1 MNKLATPPTMKDLH
15 TEKPSASVHQLKS
28 KDAEAHE
35 QRKLAKEKAD
45 KRNFSRTLAKRQQ
58 AAERIA
64 SATEELGS
72 GVSEAT
78 SAVDQLNKAM
88 DSISAGATQASAAA
102 QQSQRAAES
111 LLKGA
116 QLSSSAAQQSLT
128 KSDSIQSLVRTTT
141 LEIDKL
147 ITAVGVASE
156 KNVDSAR
163 MISELEKQA
172 NEIGVVVKTVAGIA
186 DQTNLLALN
195 AAIEAA
201 RAGEH
206 GRGFAV
212 VADEVRNLAEVAEKS
227 AREISDLIKNIQT
240 DVNSVSKDTETAG
253 IKAKEEVEKGKLIT
267 KQLLQI
273 ENDMKV
279 VQEGASLINDRSR
292 EMSAAV
298 EQFRGGTEIVASA
311 AEEAASAAQ
320 EASSSTNEQQKALK
334 DIQSATDEL
343 SQMAEDLKH
352 NTDSTKSSESMAACA
367 EELSATIQQANSSAQ
382 QIMAAISQIAKGA
395 EQQGKAT
402 EESSAALRQIDKN
415 TSDIGSKAAVSLE
428 KVNLLQGLLSENKS
442 SVDQLIVGVGAAA
455 QASKGSAKNVAALQ
469 VRIRQIDKIV
479 DAIANTA
486 MKTDMLAVNGGIEA
500 ARAGDFGKGFAVVAS
515 DIRSLATDS
524 SSNAE
529 KIKDMVRN
537 IQDQV
542 QTIVKDIMEVGESA
556 EREVQNAK
564 KSTANLLQI
573 EGDMQEVQKG
583 VDAIAKSTEE
593 AATAVSQATKGV
605 EQISSAAQ
613 QASSAAQQ
621 AASAAQQQGRG
632 MQELAKA
639 VEEIAALADELQ
651 NA

>member
-1 MNKLATPPTMKDLH
+1 MNKLATPPLH
-15 TEKPSASVHQLKS
+15 KEPSVQKTPASVHPLKAKTDS
-28 KDAEAHE
+28 FDQK
-35 QRKLAKEKAD
+35 KLAKEKMD
-45 KRNFSRTLAKRQQ
+45 KRNSSRTLAKRQQ

-72 GVSEAT
+72 GVTEAT
-78 SAVDQLNKAM
+78 AAAEQLSKAM
-88 DSISAGATQASAAA
+88 DTISAGATQASAAA
-102 QQSQRAAES
+102 QESQRAAEA

-116 QLSSSAAQQSLT
+116 QSNSSAAQQSLS
-128 KSDSIQSLVRTTT
+128 KCDNIQALVRTTSSN
-141 LEIDKL
+141 IDKL
-147 ITAVGVASE
+147 ISAVGVASE
-156 KNVDSAR
+156 KNVESAK
-163 MISELEKQA
+163 MIAELEKQA

-240 DVNSVSKDTETAG
+240 DVNVVSKDTETAG
-253 IKAKEEVEKGKLIT
+253 VKAKNEVDKGKAIT
-267 KQLLQI
+267 KQLFNM
-273 ENDMKV
+273 EADMKV
-279 VQEGASLINDRSR
+279 VQEGALVINDRSR

-298 EQFRGGTEIVASA
+298 EQFRGGTEVIASS
-311 AEEAASAAQ
+311 AEEASAAAQ
-320 EASSSTNEQQKALK
+320 EASSTTTEQQKALN

-343 SQMAEDLKH
+343 GQMAEDLKH
-352 NTDSTKSSESMAACA
+352 NTDSTKSSEAMAACA

-402 EESSAALRQIDKN
+402 EESSAALRQIEKN
-415 TSDIGSKAAVSLE
+415 TSDIGSRAGASLE
-428 KVNLLQGLLSENKS
+428 KVDLLQTLLSENKT
-442 SVDQLIVGVGAAA
+442 SVDELIRGVSEAAH
-455 QASKGSAKNVAALQ
+455 ASKSSAKSVAALQ
-469 VRIRQIDKIV
+469 TRIRQIDKIV
-479 DAIANTA
+479 DAITNTA

-542 QTIVKDIMEVGESA
+542 QVIVKDILEVGESA
-556 EREVQNAK
+556 EREVNNAK
-564 KSTANLLQI
+564 KSTENLVLI
-573 EGDMQEVQKG
+573 EGDMFEVQKG
-583 VDAIAKSTEE
+583 VKAISGNTEE
-593 AATAVSQATKGV
+593 ATAAVQQALKGV

-613 QASSAAQQ
+613 QSSSAAQQ
-621 AASAAQQQGRG
+621 ASSSAQQQGRG